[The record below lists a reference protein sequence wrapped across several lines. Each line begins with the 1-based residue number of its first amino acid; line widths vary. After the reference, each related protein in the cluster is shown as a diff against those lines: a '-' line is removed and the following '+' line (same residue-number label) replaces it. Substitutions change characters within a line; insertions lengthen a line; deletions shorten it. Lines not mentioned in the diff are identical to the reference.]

1 MGIFYK
7 VASIYEVSNESFL
20 ALNGICWIVF
30 GIIYM
35 SKFEKPININI
46 SSTVLKYSLLSG
58 SLVCGIVLFMKLA
71 VELGDASIVITISQ
85 LSFLVTFPGS
95 IIFLKER
102 FTLNKLMAIFIAV
115 ICIFIF
121 SLEI

>member
-1 MGIFYK
+1 MDFPCI
-7 VASIYEVSNESFL
+7 E
-20 ALNGICWIVF
+20 WIVF

-35 SKFEKPININI
+35 FKFEKPINID
-46 SSTVLKYSLLSG
+46 STVLKYSLLSG
-58 SLVCGIVLFMKLA
+58 SLVCGIVFFMKLA
-71 VELGDASIVITISQ
+71 LEHGDASIVIAISQ
-85 LSFLVTFPGS
+85 LSFLVTFPCS

-102 FTLNKLMAIFIAV
+102 FTLNKLMAVFIAV